1 MKQKSRN
8 DKNTDLKLV
17 DDERVQLFSF
27 KRERE
32 RYQAR
37 TVAMHKCNSRCHD
50 GDKMAKFL
58 TSGSTKQD
66 VLVGVV
72 EGVENLGLDR
82 VEVGE
87 AVELLVLRV
96 LQCAHL

>member
-1 MKQKSRN
+1 MWN
-8 DKNTDLKLV
+8 DSLLRSKDTC
-17 DDERVQLFSF
+17 F
-27 KRERE
+27 
-32 RYQAR
+32 ACP
-37 TVAMHKCNSRCHD
+37 HKCNSRCRD

>member
-1 MKQKSRN
+1 MTRKKSYS
-8 DKNTDLKLV
+8 V
-17 DDERVQLFSF
+17 S
-27 KRERE
+27 RE

-37 TVAMHKCNSRCHD
+37 TDAMLKCHSLCHD
-50 GDKMAKFL
+50 GGKVIL